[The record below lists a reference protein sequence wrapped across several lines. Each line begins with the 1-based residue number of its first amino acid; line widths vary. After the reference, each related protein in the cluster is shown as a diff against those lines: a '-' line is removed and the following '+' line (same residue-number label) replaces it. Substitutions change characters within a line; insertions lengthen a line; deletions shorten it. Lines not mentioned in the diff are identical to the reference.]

1 MQTEYGKIIC
11 MAEINKQLSTR
22 RDTIQM
28 PTVFRMKNY
37 EPRFAETEMEVD
49 APSTFDYMKYLPRFS
64 ECESLCEAPSMF
76 GYIDA
81 NTEISMIKKKKKI
94 PQKKIVKRP
103 IWALKIQDVAERSTD
118 K

>member
-1 MQTEYGKIIC
+1 
-11 MAEINKQLSTR
+11 
-22 RDTIQM
+22 
-28 PTVFRMKNY
+28 MKNY
-37 EPRFAETEMEVD
+37 EPRFAETEMEVE
-49 APSTFDYMKYLPRFS
+49 APSTFDYLKYLPRFS

-94 PQKKIVKRP
+94 PKKIVKRP
-103 IWALKIQDVAERSTD
+103 VWALKIQDVTERPTD